1 MYEDNMLEGIN
12 IVAKMPVTVKGD
24 TIIYNADSFKN
35 GSERKLKDV
44 LEKLP
49 GVEIN
54 DAGQIEVEGKAVEK
68 IMVDGKEKRPK
79 SCAYEDTE
87 HPDWPTDYTYLDQFL
102 DEMKE
107 QNGGEVVFVATTIGD
122 YETMSM
128 NMQEVKRYIK
138 QLGQVVVYYR
148 DVTIKTP
155 EGDKKGVGVKIET
168 KD

>member
-1 MYEDNMLEGIN
+1 
-12 IVAKMPVTVKGD
+12 
-24 TIIYNADSFKN
+24 
-35 GSERKLKDV
+35 
-44 LEKLP
+44 
-49 GVEIN
+49 
-54 DAGQIEVEGKAVEK
+54 
-68 IMVDGKEKRPK
+68 MVDGKEKRPK
-79 SCAYEDTE
+79 ACAYEDTE
-87 HPDWPTDYTYLDQFL
+87 HPEWPTDYTYLDQFL